1 MKHTYLLHPLLTDTQ
16 AVEVLGGTPKKAAEA
31 LGLKAVQSIYQWP
44 DVLSLEMSD
53 RVRGAVLRLGLIAA
67 PAVTPDTTPPA
78 PRPVKRR
85 AWCLR
90 GGRAT

>member
-1 MKHTYLLHPLLTDTQ
+1 MKHTYLLETLLTDTQ
-16 AVEVLGGTPKKAAEA
+16 AIEALGGTPKKAAEA

-53 RVRGAVLRLGLIAA
+53 RVRGAVLRLGAGLITA
-67 PAVTPDTTPPA
+67 PEVARPA

-85 AWCLR
+85 SWCLR
-90 GGRAT
+90 GGRAA